1 MTSLCICPSKKRKK
15 LSARISSFM
24 LMGTLLIGA
33 ADVFSG
39 AAQAQTLSEALT
51 SAYLNNPTLLSQRAS
66 LRASDEGVP
75 QALGNWRP
83 SVSLTGDAGKT
94 YDHNA
99 TRSTGERSQ
108 NRTPIGYGINISQ
121 TIYRGGRTPAEISG
135 AENTVRAA
143 RARLLSAEQDVL
155 LDAAT
160 SYMNVFRDEA
170 VLRLNVSNE
179 QVLVRQLEATRDRF
193 EVGEITRTDV
203 NQGEARLAGATADR
217 IQSEGDL
224 EASRAAY
231 HNVIGKLA
239 PRNLKF
245 PEQQTDVPDDKEEV
259 LKAAV
264 TKNPNVISAEFDLRA
279 ALDRVDGARGELL
292 PEVDVSASLT
302 RDFQSSSEI
311 SRTTVATVTLNVDI
325 PLYQQ
330 GQVFSGLRRAKQDAA
345 ASKLNIDQAR
355 RDATEA
361 AASAWESLKSA
372 RARVNSSKTQI
383 EANNSALEGVQ
394 QEAAVGSRTVLDVL
408 DAEQELRDSRVAHV
422 RAQSDQIVAIFEL
435 KASIGQ
441 LTARALKLP
450 VELYNPKEHYRA
462 VRDKWIGGSSKGGME

>member
-1 MTSLCICPSKKRKK
+1 
-15 LSARISSFM
+15 
-24 LMGTLLIGA
+24 MGTLLIGA

-99 TRSTGERSQ
+99 ARSTGERSQ

-160 SYMNVFRDEA
+160 SYMNVFREEA

-245 PEQQTDVPDDKEEV
+245 PEQQ
-259 LKAAV
+259 
-264 TKNPNVISAEFDLRA
+264 
-279 ALDRVDGARGELL
+279 
-292 PEVDVSASLT
+292 
-302 RDFQSSSEI
+302 
-311 SRTTVATVTLNVDI
+311 
-325 PLYQQ
+325 
-330 GQVFSGLRRAKQDAA
+330 
-345 ASKLNIDQAR
+345 
-355 RDATEA
+355 
-361 AASAWESLKSA
+361 
-372 RARVNSSKTQI
+372 
-383 EANNSALEGVQ
+383 
-394 QEAAVGSRTVLDVL
+394 
-408 DAEQELRDSRVAHV
+408 
-422 RAQSDQIVAIFEL
+422 
-435 KASIGQ
+435 Q
-441 LTARALKLP
+441 L
-450 VELYNPKEHYRA
+450 
-462 VRDKWIGGSSKGGME
+462 